1 MKRTVLTMLAF
12 FVILMGASAQGKA
25 KLVQTSASGTKSNGK
40 FKLRGADQDVR
51 MMDSVTLDSVYRYWN
66 NFVTEHPKDEKAWH
80 KLCDAA
86 EQKVYNAYWRGT
98 RDWNVSR
105 QLRKELNVMPRMQQ
119 AIPGTYTYYYSV
131 YVCSETRAREY
142 ADSAIAV
149 LNNNVPAEDFDRLAT
164 YVRGKNDTLQLTKL
178 LTHYYESGQYPA
190 SALQYH
196 YNELQG
202 MEKGGVYLG
211 DTQDDV
217 IGKLM
222 VQLVLGKHKD
232 KILLSQANVKER
244 VKWMFECIDIPFS
257 DEIFSQFKSQSQDE
271 ELTAIIRYIFEHSK
285 RPVYLSAR
293 NLKSMFRKGIP
304 DDLKACLYNEGL
316 TMRYSA
322 KPYNNLAVKRRNVE
336 QRYLMDNLVMQFHP
350 EVKSTTSAKHA
361 SSLAFNYLLLLH
373 DLMPY
378 YKKHNAVEYAR
389 LNRIFAG
396 IMRNLGSYVTSFPNS
411 DKYYSVEYKTD
422 GGPHY
427 EFVEKVSYKIDP
439 NVDDATN
446 KKRFEEH
453 EKNEK
458 NRRVL
463 IKTDPIEE

>member
-1 MKRTVLTMLAF
+1 MKRTVLTMLAL
-12 FVILMGASAQGKA
+12 FVILMGAGAQGKVKNVQVSVSGA
-25 KLVQTSASGTKSNGK
+25 KKKGT
-40 FKLRGADQDVR
+40 FKLEGADYDLR
-51 MMDSVTLDSVYRYWN
+51 LMDSVTLDSVYRYWN
-66 NFVTEHPKDEKAWH
+66 NFVTEHPKDENAWH

-86 EQKVYNAYWRGT
+86 EQKVYNAYWNGS

-119 AIPGTYTYYYSV
+119 AIPGTYTYYFCV
-131 YVCSETRAREY
+131 YVSSETRAREY

-149 LNNNVPAEDFDRLAT
+149 LNNNAPAEDYDRLVD
-164 YVRGKNDTLQLTKL
+164 YVKGKNDTLQLTKV

-190 SALQYH
+190 SALQYD

-202 MEKGGVYLG
+202 MDKGGVYLG
-211 DTQDDV
+211 NTPSDV

-232 KILLSQANVKER
+232 KILFSQANVKER
-244 VKWMFECIDIPFS
+244 VKWMFERIDIPFS
-257 DEIFSQFKSQSQDE
+257 DEIFSRFKSQPQDE

-350 EVKSTTSAKHA
+350 EVKSLTSAKHA

-427 EFVEKVSYKIDP
+427 EFVEKVSYKRDP
-439 NVDDATN
+439 NDDEETYKRKRDEFF
-446 KKRFEEH
+446 KK
-453 EKNEK
+453 NT
-458 NRRVL
+458 RVL
-463 IKTDPIEE
+463 IKTEPIE

>member
-1 MKRTVLTMLAF
+1 MKRTVLTMLALF
-12 FVILMGASAQGKA
+12 LILMGASAQGKT
-25 KLVQTSASGTKSNGK
+25 KTIHVSASGTKSKGTV
-40 FKLRGADQDVR
+40 KLEGSDYNVR

-98 RDWNVSR
+98 RDWNVSG

-211 DTQDDV
+211 VTQDDV

-257 DEIFSQFKSQSQDE
+257 DEIFS
-271 ELTAIIRYIFEHSK
+271 
-285 RPVYLSAR
+285 
-293 NLKSMFRKGIP
+293 
-304 DDLKACLYNEGL
+304 
-316 TMRYSA
+316 
-322 KPYNNLAVKRRNVE
+322 
-336 QRYLMDNLVMQFHP
+336 
-350 EVKSTTSAKHA
+350 
-361 SSLAFNYLLLLH
+361 
-373 DLMPY
+373 
-378 YKKHNAVEYAR
+378 
-389 LNRIFAG
+389 
-396 IMRNLGSYVTSFPNS
+396 
-411 DKYYSVEYKTD
+411 
-422 GGPHY
+422 
-427 EFVEKVSYKIDP
+427 
-439 NVDDATN
+439 
-446 KKRFEEH
+446 
-453 EKNEK
+453 
-458 NRRVL
+458 
-463 IKTDPIEE
+463 

>member
-1 MKRTVLTMLAF
+1 MKRTVLTMLALF
-12 FVILMGASAQGKA
+12 LILMGASAQGKVKNVQVSVSGA
-25 KLVQTSASGTKSNGK
+25 KKKGTV
-40 FKLRGADQDVR
+40 KLEGADYDLR

-66 NFVTEHPKDEKAWH
+66 NFVTEHPKDENAWH

-86 EQKVYNAYWRGT
+86 EQKVHNAYWKGS
-98 RDWNVSR
+98 RDWNVSG

-119 AIPGTYTYYYSV
+119 AIPGTYTYYYCV
-131 YVCSETRAREY
+131 YVSSETRAREY

-149 LNNNVPAEDFDRLAT
+149 LNNNAPAEDYDRLVD
-164 YVRGKNDTLQLTKL
+164 YVKGKNDTLQLTKV

-211 DTQDDV
+211 DTPDDV

-232 KILLSQANVKER
+232 KILFSQANVKER
-244 VKWMFECIDIPFS
+244 VKWMYDRIDIPFS
-257 DEIFSQFKSQSQDE
+257 DEIFSQFESQPQDE
-271 ELTAIIRYIFEHSK
+271 ELIAIMRYIFEHSK

-293 NLKSMFRKGIP
+293 NLRSMFRNGIP

-350 EVKSTTSAKHA
+350 EVKSMTSAKHA

-378 YKKHNAVEYAR
+378 YKKHNAIEYAR

-396 IMRNLGSYVTSFPNS
+396 IMSKLDGHGWSLPNS
-411 DKYYSVEYKTD
+411 DKYYSIEYIKD
-422 GGPHY
+422 GTPHY
-427 EFVEKVSYKIDP
+427 EFVERVSYKPDP
-439 NVDDATN
+439 NDDKETT
-446 KKRFEEH
+446 KRKRKEFF
-453 EKNEK
+453 EKNK
-458 NRRVL
+458 RVL
-463 IKTDPIEE
+463 IIGDPIEE

>member
-1 MKRTVLTMLAF
+1 
-12 FVILMGASAQGKA
+12 
-25 KLVQTSASGTKSNGK
+25 
-40 FKLRGADQDVR
+40 
-51 MMDSVTLDSVYRYWN
+51 
-66 NFVTEHPKDEKAWH
+66 
-80 KLCDAA
+80 
-86 EQKVYNAYWRGT
+86 
-98 RDWNVSR
+98 
-105 QLRKELNVMPRMQQ
+105 
-119 AIPGTYTYYYSV
+119 
-131 YVCSETRAREY
+131 
-142 ADSAIAV
+142 
-149 LNNNVPAEDFDRLAT
+149 
-164 YVRGKNDTLQLTKL
+164 
-178 LTHYYESGQYPA
+178 
-190 SALQYH
+190 
-196 YNELQG
+196 
-202 MEKGGVYLG
+202 
-211 DTQDDV
+211 
-217 IGKLM
+217 M

-293 NLKSMFRKGIP
+293 NLKLMFRKGIP

-396 IMRNLGSYVTSFPNS
+396 IMRNLGSYVISFPNS